1 MGMASRSS
9 SSLVRANQ
17 LLLMSKRRH
26 VVGLCCIKPFNSI
39 PSFKLMM
46 TTNIKPKSSSV
57 NYSRDNITLI
67 PASNKSNNNE
77 AQIIENSYENNRRS
91 ILKTLMINWL
101 KIPMAVS
108 LLFLMMMITR
118 SRRNMAWALP
128 GGGGHPLSSSTSQS
142 MGDQKT
148 TTNNTYIVVETP
160 EFVRSLFTSS
170 SNHDVEEDCSAR
182 KTLSY
187 KDIIGIFC
195 VYVAA
200 LIFELVL
207 LSWLPNVDA
216 MEFEKRII
224 KLQVGLNMD
233 SLGFENCFNRIAQSA
248 AGLSK
253 PEMLQFGGFYKDM
266 LRGKFS

>member
-1 MGMASRSS
+1 
-9 SSLVRANQ
+9 
-17 LLLMSKRRH
+17 
-26 VVGLCCIKPFNSI
+26 
-39 PSFKLMM
+39 
-46 TTNIKPKSSSV
+46 
-57 NYSRDNITLI
+57 
-67 PASNKSNNNE
+67 
-77 AQIIENSYENNRRS
+77 
-91 ILKTLMINWL
+91 
-101 KIPMAVS
+101 MAVS

-187 KDIIGIFC
+187 KDIRGIFY

-224 KLQVGLNMD
+224 KLQEGLNMD

-266 LRGKFS
+266 LRAVRAAGFAKEEPLRIPSARRSTLLRKSSVRISSARRDEAVFNSTKS